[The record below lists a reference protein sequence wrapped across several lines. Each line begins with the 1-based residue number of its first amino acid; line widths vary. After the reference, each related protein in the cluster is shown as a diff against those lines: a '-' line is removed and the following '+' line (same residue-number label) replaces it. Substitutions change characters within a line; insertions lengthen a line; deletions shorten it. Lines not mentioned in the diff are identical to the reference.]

1 MSLMDLLKQAQ
12 GGQGLGQLGQQMGI
26 DPSMMEQLAGQLA
39 PAISRGVKQR
49 AQAEGSLGAI
59 LGQLQGEQ
67 SAQYFDQP
75 QQAAAP

>member
-12 GGQGLGQLGQQMGI
+12 GGQGLGQLGQQMDI

-39 PAISRGVKQR
+39 PAISGGVKRR
-49 AQAEGSLGAI
+49 AQAEGGLGAI

-75 QQAAAP
+75 QQAVAP